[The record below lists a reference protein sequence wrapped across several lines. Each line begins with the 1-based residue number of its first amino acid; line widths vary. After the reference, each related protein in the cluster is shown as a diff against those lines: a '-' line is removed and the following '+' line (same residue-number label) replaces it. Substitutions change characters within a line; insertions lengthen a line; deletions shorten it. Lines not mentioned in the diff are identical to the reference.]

1 MNWRKPPQHFAELR
15 RASNTPRGQCHPRL
29 SGGNHFARNGK
40 VRPRGVFAA
49 SDKSL
54 PRSRKTPF
62 DLGCSRD
69 TSRGCVGRRCTVL
82 SYTFRS
88 HPYQNTVERGC
99 CSKVFF
105 GLRNNDAWPFSEQ
118 AIHPEGN
125 AIFGY
130 DGGNHFCKKGRSV
143 RGVSLLRAPT
153 TANKTQ
159 RPTVT
164 ENKMAFCKKWKQM
177 ADRNGTP
184 LASGGRG
191 NWTWRSPP

>member
-1 MNWRKPPQHFAELR
+1 MNWRSSASDKSLPRSRKTPFDLGCSRDTSRGCVGRRCTVLSYTFRSHPYQNTVERGWCSKVFFGLR
-15 RASNTPRGQCHPRL
+15 NNDAALREPAIHPEGNAIFGYD
-29 SGGNHFARNGK
+29 GGNHFARNGK

-105 GLRNNDAWPFSEQ
+105 GLRNNDAY
-118 AIHPEGN
+118 A
-125 AIFGY
+125 
-130 DGGNHFCKKGRSV
+130 
-143 RGVSLLRAPT
+143 
-153 TANKTQ
+153 
-159 RPTVT
+159 
-164 ENKMAFCKKWKQM
+164 
-177 ADRNGTP
+177 
-184 LASGGRG
+184 LASRQY
-191 NWTWRSPP
+191 TMRTK

>member
-1 MNWRKPPQHFAELR
+1 MEGPER
-15 RASNTPRGQCHPRL
+15 RCPKGIEAKFPSCIVFSRPKHY
-29 SGGNHFARNGK
+29 NGR

-49 SDKSL
+49 SDKS
-54 PRSRKTPF
+54 PTRSRKTPF

-105 GLRNNDAWPFSEQ
+105 GLRNNDAALREP

-125 AIFGY
+125 AIHGLVE
-130 DGGNHFCKKGRSV
+130 GTISSEMERSV
-143 RGVSLLRAPT
+143 RRVSFAASDNET
-153 TANKTQ
+153 
-159 RPTVT
+159 
-164 ENKMAFCKKWKQM
+164 AFCKKYHRCTKHKKHLVDKYLM
-177 ADRNGTP
+177 RHY
-184 LASGGRG
+184 
-191 NWTWRSPP
+191 

>member
-1 MNWRKPPQHFAELR
+1 MPHKAYTGISLPRWNLKSLTLASYPQQSALYAILPAKVNWR
-15 RASNTPRGQCHPRL
+15 S
-29 SGGNHFARNGK
+29 S
-40 VRPRGVFAA
+40 A

-105 GLRNNDAWPFSEQ
+105 GLRNNDAGPSCEQ

-130 DGGNHFCKKGRSV
+130 DGGNHFV
-143 RGVSLLRAPT
+143 
-153 TANKTQ
+153 
-159 RPTVT
+159 
-164 ENKMAFCKKWKQM
+164 
-177 ADRNGTP
+177 RNGRVRPKGVFCCERPIRANPPFT
-184 LASGGRG
+184 GR
-191 NWTWRSPP
+191 NSV

>member
-1 MNWRKPPQHFAELR
+1 MNWRN
-15 RASNTPRGQCHPRL
+15 S
-29 SGGNHFARNGK
+29 
-40 VRPRGVFAA
+40 A

-88 HPYQNTVERGC
+88 HPYQNTIERGW

-105 GLRNNDAWPFSEQ
+105 GLRNNDADLSEP

-125 AIFGY
+125 AIHGLVE
-130 DGGNHFCKKGRSV
+130 GTISVRKEGSV
-143 RGVSLLRAPT
+143 RGGVFAASEETCCKGKQNYNQALRRARCGGSLALELLRLAVSV
-153 TANKTQ
+153 
-159 RPTVT
+159 RPNRLFTVREDT
-164 ENKMAFCKKWKQM
+164 LSW
-177 ADRNGTP
+177 
-184 LASGGRG
+184 RG
-191 NWTWRSPP
+191 

>member
-1 MNWRKPPQHFAELR
+1 MRNNDADLR
-15 RASNTPRGQCHPRL
+15 RAGNTPWGQCHPRL

-88 HPYQNTVERGC
+88 HPYQNTVERGW

-105 GLRNNDAWPFSEQ
+105 GLRNNDAYALASQQYTLRAMPSSATMEGTISSEM
-118 AIHPEGN
+118 E
-125 AIFGY
+125 
-130 DGGNHFCKKGRSV
+130 RSV
-143 RGVSLLRAPT
+143 RRVSLLRAPT

-191 NWTWRSPP
+191 NWTWKSPP

>member
-1 MNWRKPPQHFAELR
+1 MSKGHRSEVPELY
-15 RASNTPRGQCHPRL
+15 C
-29 SGGNHFARNGK
+29 
-40 VRPRGVFAA
+40 VFASKTLQRKAPSEGCLLLA

-105 GLRNNDAWPFSEQ
+105 GLRNNDADLHEP
-118 AIHPEGN
+118 AIHHD
-125 AIFGY
+125 IFRSRP
-130 DGGNHFCKKGRSV
+130 KGVFVASAYNCEQNTEAYRD
-143 RGVSLLRAPT
+143 REQNGFLQEME
-153 TANKTQ
+153 AN
-159 RPTVT
+159 
-164 ENKMAFCKKWKQM
+164 
-177 ADRNGTP
+177 
-184 LASGGRG
+184 GR
-191 NWTWRSPP
+191 

>member
-1 MNWRKPPQHFAELR
+1 MEGPER
-15 RASNTPRGQCHPRL
+15 RCPKGIEAKFPSCIVFSRPKHY
-29 SGGNHFARNGK
+29 NGR

-105 GLRNNDAWPFSEQ
+105 GLRNNDAGPPASRQ
-118 AIHPEGN
+118 YTPRAMPSSATMEGTISPGTEGPVRVVSF
-125 AIFGY
+125 AGERQPPARL
-130 DGGNHFCKKGRSV
+130 GRDA
-143 RGVSLLRAPT
+143 GLLSFAYR
-153 TANKTQ
+153 
-159 RPTVT
+159 
-164 ENKMAFCKKWKQM
+164 
-177 ADRNGTP
+177 
-184 LASGGRG
+184 
-191 NWTWRSPP
+191 

>member
-1 MNWRKPPQHFAELR
+1 MFVNSETNSGRSAKTLFKFTLAANVPQKRVEWHLPA
-15 RASNTPRGQCHPRL
+15 
-29 SGGNHFARNGK
+29 K
-40 VRPRGVFAA
+40 VRLK
-49 SDKSL
+49 KSHFGKQSFTECAL
-54 PRSRKTPF
+54 RHPPCQSELAEAPTTFCGTHESPSKTKA
-62 DLGCSRD
+62 
-69 TSRGCVGRRCTVL
+69 T
-82 SYTFRS
+82 
-88 HPYQNTVERGC
+88 
-99 CSKVFF
+99 
-105 GLRNNDAWPFSEQ
+105 
-118 AIHPEGN
+118 
-125 AIFGY
+125 
-130 DGGNHFCKKGRSV
+130 GRSSARAKMPDSLASQQYTMIFFVPV

>member
-1 MNWRKPPQHFAELR
+1 MEGPERRYPKDVEAEFPSCIVFSLPKHYNGR
-15 RASNTPRGQCHPRL
+15 PR
-29 SGGNHFARNGK
+29 S
-40 VRPRGVFAA
+40 RGVFAA

-62 DLGCSRD
+62 DLGRSRD

-88 HPYQNTVERGC
+88 HPYQNTVERGW

-105 GLRNNDAWPFSEQ
+105 GLRNNDADLREP

-130 DGGNHFCKKGRSV
+130 DGGNHFARNGRV
-143 RGVSLLRAPT
+143 RPRGVFCWRATKACHEVEKHLLI
-153 TANKTQ
+153 
-159 RPTVT
+159 
-164 ENKMAFCKKWKQM
+164 
-177 ADRNGTP
+177 
-184 LASGGRG
+184 
-191 NWTWRSPP
+191 